1 MRDFIRM
8 AKAQGK
14 TKMIFDMRG
23 NGGGKR
29 QPSCK
34 LNVEPRTNVSYR

>member
-1 MRDFIRM
+1 M

-23 NGGGKR
+23 NGGGKL
-29 QPSCK
+29 QPIYK
-34 LNVEPRTNVSYR
+34 HNAKPRTNVSYR

>member
-23 NGGGKR
+23 NGGGK
-29 QPSCK
+29 QQLICK
-34 LNVEPRTNVSYR
+34 HDVKP

>member
-34 LNVEPRTNVSYR
+34 HNVEPRTNVSYR